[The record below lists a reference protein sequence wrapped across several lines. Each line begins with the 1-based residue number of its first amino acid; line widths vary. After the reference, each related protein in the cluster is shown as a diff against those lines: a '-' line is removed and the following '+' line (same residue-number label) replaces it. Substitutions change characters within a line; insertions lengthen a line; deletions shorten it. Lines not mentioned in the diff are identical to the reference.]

1 MGNPL
6 RDLGLSD
13 ITGSANNGD
22 RMQLEHTLLIS
33 FSSPLVEKHMLKALS
48 SISEMSRATSKAIR
62 VIGYG
67 LAAYF
72 LLYGVSKVIQSTS
85 VLTAG
90 NSATSSNESDENIK
104 Q

>member
-13 ITGSANNGD
+13 IAGSADHGD
-22 RMQLEHTLLIS
+22 RMQLEHNLLIS
-33 FSSPLVEKHMLKALS
+33 FSSPLVEKHVLKALNS
-48 SISEMSRATSKAIR
+48 FSEMSRATSKAIR

-67 LAAYF
+67 IAVYLVLF
-72 LLYGVSKVIQSTS
+72 GVSKVIQSTS
-85 VLTAG
+85 VLIGGSNA
-90 NSATSSNESDENIK
+90 SSSNESDETMK